1 MPKKTRSTAEVDAVR
16 DKILDCAFEILVKN
30 GYEGL
35 SMAKVGARMKMTA
48 ANLYNYY
55 ANKDELFIAIHKKA
69 FAMLHDRLR
78 AAVQKAKTPLARY
91 QKMTQAFVAFGTQN
105 INIYDI
111 MFNRRLRQHSDYVGT
126 PQEALSEEEFR
137 SSLKVRSFSVKVIKE
152 YRASLTVTNSADPEF
167 LAIQATSM
175 LHGIISLY
183 NSGVLGEITPD
194 PEGVL
199 KKIMENAMRI
209 VTD

>member
-16 DKILDCAFEILVKN
+16 EMILACALEILVKH

-55 ANKDELFIAIHKKA
+55 ANKDELLIAIHKKA
-69 FAMLHDRLR
+69 YAMLYDQLC
-78 AAVQKAKTPLARY
+78 AAVTKARTPQTRY
-91 QKMTQAFVAFGTQN
+91 RKMTEAFVAFGTQN

-111 MFNRRLRQHSDYVGT
+111 MFNRRVRQHSDYIGT
-126 PQEALSEEEFR
+126 AQEALSDDEFR
-137 SSLKVRSFSVKVIKE
+137 SSLRVRAFAEKVIQE
-152 YRASLTVTNSADPEF
+152 LRDTNGAGDPAETKF

-183 NSGVLGEITPD
+183 NSGVLAQISAD
-194 PEGVL
+194 PEATLAQIV
-199 KKIMENAMRI
+199 ENAMRTI
-209 VTD
+209 TG

>member
-16 DKILDCAFEILVKN
+16 DKILNCAFEILVKN

-55 ANKDELFIAIHKKA
+55 ANKDELLIAIHKKA
-69 FAMLHDRLR
+69 YGMLHDRLR
-78 AAVQKAKTPLARY
+78 AAVKKAKTPLGRY
-91 QKMTQAFVAFGTQN
+91 QGLIQAFVAFGTQN
-105 INIYDI
+105 VNIYDI
-111 MFNRRLRQHSDYVGT
+111 MFNRRIRQHSDYVGT
-126 PQEALSEEEFR
+126 PQEALSDEEFR
-137 SSLKVRSFSVKVIKE
+137 SSLKVRSLAVKVIKE
-152 YRASLTVTNSADPEF
+152 YRATDSAEAEF
-167 LAIQATSM
+167 LAIRATSM

-183 NSGVLGEITPD
+183 NSGVLGEITAD

-199 KKIMENAMRI
+199 KEIMENAIRI
-209 VTD
+209 VTE